1 VVESIRILIVEDRLP
16 DAELAKR
23 ELKKSLPV
31 CCFHRVETRE
41 EYLAAL
47 ATFQPH
53 LIISD
58 YQMPLFDGLTAVKL
72 ALIHAPAVPVIILTG
87 AINEDTAVECMK
99 AGAADYV
106 IKEHIKR
113 LGRAVLHALAE
124 KQLREER
131 RRAEQALRASEKRFR
146 ALIEN
151 SADVIALLSADGI
164 ILYESPAVHRMLGY
178 LPEELIGQNAF
189 DLLHPEDAA
198 SGALLF
204 RQILQQPRT
213 PFTEQIRY
221 RCKGEG
227 WRWVEATGANLLEEP
242 DIEAIVVNY
251 RDITERK
258 QAEAEQLRLEAQ
270 LRQSQKMESIG
281 RLAGGVAHDFNN
293 LLTVM
298 CGYTY
303 IAQSRLR
310 EGDPLYNIIAQIQRA
325 NERATA
331 LTQQLL
337 AFGRKQML
345 APKALELNSLTLN
358 LHKMLERLIGEDITL
373 LTRLAPTL
381 WPIVADAGQI
391 EQVIINLVVNA
402 RDAMPTGGRLTIETA
417 NQAVDA
423 GFLYAH
429 PSLELSPGPYV
440 VLIVTDTGHG
450 MDDHVKARVFEP
462 FFTTKEPGKGTG
474 LGLATVYGIIKQ
486 SDGDIIVE
494 SERKQGTRFTIYL
507 PATLAAAKPVDEHP
521 TPVDHDGG
529 HETILVVED
538 EESVRKLTCMV
549 LLEKGYIV
557 LAASQSTEAL
567 ALAERHPGPI
577 ALLLTDVVMPQ
588 MSGPELAL
596 QLQGRFPR
604 LRILFM
610 SGYTDD
616 TVVRHGLLTAK
627 VDFIPKPFSPALLA
641 VKVRE
646 VLDNPEAE

>member
-1 VVESIRILIVEDRLP
+1 MVESIRILIVEDRLT

-23 ELKKSLPV
+23 EIKKALPL
-31 CCFHRVETRE
+31 CCFHQVEAQDA
-41 EYLAAL
+41 YLAAL
-47 ATFQPH
+47 ANFQPH

-72 ALIHAPAVPVIILTG
+72 ALVYAPTVPVIILTG

-113 LGRAVLHALAE
+113 LGRSVLHALAE

-131 RRAEQALRASEKRFR
+131 WRAEQALRASEKRFR

-151 SADVIALLSADGI
+151 SADVIALLSADGV
-164 ILYESPAVHRMLGY
+164 ILYESPAVQRMLGY
-178 LPEELIGQNAF
+178 QPEDLLGHNAF
-189 DLLHPEDAA
+189 ELLHPDDVA

-204 RQILQQPRT
+204 EQILREPRT

-221 RCKGEG
+221 RCKGGE
-227 WRWVEATGANLLEEP
+227 WRWVEATGANLLDEP
-242 DIEAIVVNY
+242 DVEAIVVNY
-251 RDITERK
+251 RDISERK
-258 QAEAEQLRLEAQ
+258 QAEAEQLRLATQ

-310 EGDPLYNIIAQIQRA
+310 EDDPLFTIIGQIQRA

-345 APKALELNSLTLN
+345 APTPLDLNSLTVN

-373 LTRLAPTL
+373 LTHLAPAL
-381 WPIVADAGQI
+381 WPIVADASQI

-402 RDAMPTGGRLTIETA
+402 RDAMPTGGSLTIETA
-417 NQAVDA
+417 NLPVDSA
-423 GFLYAH
+423 LLHANPH
-429 PSLELSPGPYV
+429 WELNPGPHV
-440 VLIVTDTGHG
+440 VLTVTDTGHG
-450 MDDHVKARVFEP
+450 MDEHVKARVFEP
-462 FFTTKEPGKGTG
+462 FFTTKESGKGTG

-486 SDGDIIVE
+486 SGGDITLQ
-494 SERKQGTRFTIYL
+494 SEINQGTIFTIYL
-507 PATLAAAKPVDEHP
+507 PADLSATKPVEVHAAE
-521 TPVDHDGG
+521 VDYAGG

-538 EESVRKLTCMV
+538 DEIVRDLTCTV
-549 LLEKGYIV
+549 LVENGYTV
-557 LAASQSTEAL
+557 LAASQSTAAIAL
-567 ALAERHPGPI
+567 ADHHAGVI
-577 ALLLTDVVMPQ
+577 DLLLTDVVMPQ
-588 MSGPELAL
+588 MSGPELAT
-596 QLQGRFPR
+596 QLQSRYPS
-604 LRILFM
+604 LQIIFM

-627 VDFIPKPFSPALLA
+627 VDFIPKPFSPRTLA
-641 VKVRE
+641 AKVRE
-646 VLDNPEAE
+646 ALDREDAA